1 MMWLVLIC
9 ASFFELAFTVCM
21 KLSNGLKNVKFTV
34 LPAICSCA
42 SIGLLSVAT
51 KTLPLGVSYAVW
63 TGLGTLKR
71 AKALKNSSSWP
82 WSSSASSALNWHEK
96 TTPTCLRTHSDKWGL
111 LAIEDML
118 KCLLPYLSPL
128 GSGLPVNTALSFS
141 TKALMPST

>member
-34 LPAICSCA
+34 LTVISSCA

-63 TGLGTLKR
+63 TGLGTLFNV
-71 AKALKNSSSWP
+71 LFGIIM
-82 WSSSASSALNWHEK
+82 K
-96 TTPTCLRTHSDKWGL
+96 TAPTCLRTHSDKWGL

-141 TKALMPST
+141 TNALMPST

>member
-34 LPAICSCA
+34 LTVISSCA

-63 TGLGTLKR
+63 TGLGTLF
-71 AKALKNSSSWP
+71 NVQIGM
-82 WSSSASSALNWHEK
+82 K
-96 TTPTCLRTHSDKWGL
+96 TAPTCLRTHSDKWGL

-141 TKALMPST
+141 TNALMPST